1 VQRPTG
7 RIAQFWVT
15 INGITQPIDQWRYGI
30 HDSDPARFGSLK
42 ANKPFTYQAIHA
54 ELIHNGLSVET
65 IPPEFYF
72 WPTADEREEGV
83 NMIFREVPV
92 RMGFRK

>member
-1 VQRPTG
+1 VQKPTG

-15 INGITQPIDQWRYGI
+15 IDGITQPIDRWRYVI

-42 ANKPFTYQAIHA
+42 TNKPFDYQAIHA
-54 ELIHNGLSVET
+54 ELAQKGVSVES

-72 WPTADEREEGV
+72 CPTADEREEGV
-83 NMIFREVPV
+83 NMIFREVPA